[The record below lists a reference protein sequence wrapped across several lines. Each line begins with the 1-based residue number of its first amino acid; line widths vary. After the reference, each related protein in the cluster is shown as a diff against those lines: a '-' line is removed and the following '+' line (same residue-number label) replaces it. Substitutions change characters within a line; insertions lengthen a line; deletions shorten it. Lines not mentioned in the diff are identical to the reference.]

1 MSSVTAKDMHTD
13 LKATW
18 RAAQEAATAAQHA
31 EEEAH
36 SAVLAAEVAA
46 RWAAVE
52 VERTQKAVEKA
63 KADVIR
69 ARLAMEAERADVTAW
84 CLAVPLNERA
94 KQAAYESRCWDCFA
108 KTGHTDG
115 ELPMCK
121 ECYVSWKT
129 MD

>member
-1 MSSVTAKDMHTD
+1 MSTIKDMHTNV
-13 LKATW
+13 KAIW
-18 RAAQEAATAAQHA
+18 MAAQAAEVAAREA

-52 VERTQKAVEKA
+52 AEKTRLAAEKA
-63 KADVIR
+63 KADVLW

-94 KQAAYESRCWDCFA
+94 FRAAAEGRCWDCYA
-108 KTGHTDG
+108 KTTHTDG

-121 ECYVSWKT
+121 ECFDSWT
-129 MD
+129 ARD

>member
-1 MSSVTAKDMHTD
+1 MSSAKDKHTD
-13 LKATW
+13 VKAIW
-18 RAAQEAATAAQHA
+18 VAAQAAEVAAREA

-46 RWAAVE
+46 QWAAVE
-52 VERTQKAVEKA
+52 VERKRFAAEKA
-63 KADVIR
+63 KGDVLR

-94 KQAAYESRCWDCFA
+94 FRAAAEGRCWDCYA
-108 KTGHTDG
+108 KTTHTDG

-121 ECYVSWKT
+121 ECFDSWT
-129 MD
+129 TRD